1 MGFNDDAGTSVS
13 CSYRSDTH
21 SYERSD
27 RKPVTHCQTVLET
40 VGSDGSCVHPD
51 SCWPAVH
58 ETPAVVTQDQG
69 VFPKGKFALLDQGH
83 VVILMCLRHV
93 DETLVLVT
101 RAEIGG
107 FLSWHNANNGRFPNG
122 LGSSHE

>member
-1 MGFNDDAGTSVS
+1 MGFNNDAGTSVS

-21 SYERSD
+21 SYERSV
-27 RKPVTHCQTVLET
+27 RKPVTTHCQILET

-51 SCWPAVH
+51 TFWPAVH
-58 ETPAVVTQDQG
+58 ETPAV
-69 VFPKGKFALLDQGH
+69 KLALLDRGH
-83 VVILMCLRHV
+83 VAMLMCLRHV

-107 FLSWHNANNGRFPNG
+107 FLSWRNANNGRLPHG
-122 LGSSHE
+122 LGSGHE